1 MAVLVERIA
10 QFNLFKNLPISILEP
25 IAANVDFVRVEDK
38 TVLLRHGSQPN
49 SIIFLESGQLQ
60 ISDLASDGRV
70 IGIRLM
76 NAGDVFG
83 HLPLI
88 DGLPVNCI
96 VQSSKSAGI
105 LLWSLSN
112 ARSSIGN
119 SPELMARIAR
129 LLALDFRRAIS
140 DKGLL
145 SVSNAYHRIFIHIH
159 ALTNEG
165 LRGNRATQLPN
176 QKDIASVVNTSR
188 ETVSRALQLLI
199 KGGVLGKAGHELV
212 VHKAEL
218 LEKLAIDGLDALESN
233 SS

>member
-1 MAVLVERIA
+1 MAVLVERIT
-10 QFNLFKNLPISILEP
+10 QFNLFKNLPISTLES
-25 IAANVDFVRVEDK
+25 IATNVEFMRVEEK
-38 TVLLRHGSQPN
+38 TDLLRRGAQPN

-83 HLPLI
+83 HLPLV
-88 DGLPVNCI
+88 DGLPVNCVI
-96 VQSSKSAGI
+96 RSSRSAGI
-105 LLWSLSN
+105 LLWNLSH
-112 ARSSIGN
+112 ARASIGKT
-119 SPELMARIAR
+119 PELMTRIAS
-129 LLALDFRRAIS
+129 LLAIDFRRAIS

-165 LRGNRATQLPN
+165 GRGNASTQLPN
-176 QKDIASVVNTSR
+176 QKEIASVVNTSR

-218 LEKLAIDGLDALESN
+218 LEKLAIDGLDALSIK
-233 SS
+233 S